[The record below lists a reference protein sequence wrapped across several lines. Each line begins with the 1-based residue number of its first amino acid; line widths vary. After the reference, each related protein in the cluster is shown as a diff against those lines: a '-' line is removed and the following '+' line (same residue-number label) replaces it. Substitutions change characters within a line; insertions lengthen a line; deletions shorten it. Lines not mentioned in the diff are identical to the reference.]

1 MKPRLIIEQKIT
13 AFTNKYALFA
23 VDTSGSKGTLIGLA
37 QQKRIAFKE
46 KVSFYADEQKT
57 ALAFTFRAEKVFD
70 IHGKYL
76 VEDGSGALLGSFQK
90 QFKASLVN
98 STWHVLDAQDQ
109 PVLMLRESNQLLAIM
124 RRFGGFIPIIG
135 DIIEILT
142 VLLKYHFV
150 ISRIDSGEVIGAY
163 RKTTLFRDHYELS
176 LTDGAVDAVDWRV
189 YAALAVGLDALQ
201 SR

>member
-23 VDTSGSKGTLIGLA
+23 VNDGGTKGSLIGFA
-37 QQKRIAFKE
+37 QQKRLAFKE

-57 ALAFTFRAEKVFD
+57 TLAFTFRAEKVLD

-76 VEDGSGALLGSFQK
+76 VEDTAGTLLGSFQK
-90 QFKASLVN
+90 QFKASLIN
-98 STWHVLDAQDQ
+98 STWHVLDTQGQ
-109 PVLMLRESNQLLAIM
+109 PVLMLRESNQLLAVM
-124 RRFGGFIPIIG
+124 RRFGGLIPIIG
-135 DIIEILT
+135 DVIEILT

-150 ISRIDSGEVIGAY
+150 ISRLDTGEVVGTY
-163 RKTTLFRDHYELS
+163 QKTTLFRDHYQLS
-176 LTDGAVDAVDWRV
+176 LTDGAVEAVDWRV

>member
-13 AFTNKYALFA
+13 AFTNKYSLFA
-23 VDTSGSKGTLIGLA
+23 VDTSGGKGTLIGLA

-57 ALAFTFRAEKVFD
+57 ALSFTFRAEKVLD
-70 IHGKYL
+70 VHGKYL
-76 VEDGSGALLGSFQK
+76 VEDANGVLLGSFQK
-90 QFKASLVN
+90 QFKASLIN
-98 STWHVLDAQDQ
+98 STWHVLNAESR

-124 RRFGGFIPIIG
+124 RRFGGLIPIIG
-135 DIIEILT
+135 DVIEILT

-150 ISRIDSGEVIGAY
+150 ISRLDTGETVGTY
-163 RKTTLFRDHYELS
+163 QKTTLFRDHYQLS
-176 LTDGAVDAVDWRV
+176 LTDDAVEAVDWRV
-189 YAALAVGLDALQ
+189 YAALGVGLDALQ

>member
-23 VDTSGSKGTLIGLA
+23 VDENGGKGVLIALA

-46 KVSFYADEQKT
+46 KVSFFADEQKT
-57 ALAFTFRAEKVFD
+57 ALSFTFRAEKVLD
-70 IHGKYL
+70 VHGKYL
-76 VEDGSGALLGSFQK
+76 VEDASGVLLGSFQK
-90 QFKASLVN
+90 QFKASLIN
-98 STWHVLDAQDQ
+98 STWHVLNAESQ
-109 PVLMLRESNQLLAIM
+109 PLLMLRESNQLLAVM

-150 ISRIDSGEVIGAY
+150 ISRLDTGEVVGTY
-163 RKTTLFRDHYELS
+163 QKTTLFRDHYQLS
-176 LTDGAVDAVDWRV
+176 LADGAVEVVDWRV
-189 YAALAVGLDALQ
+189 YAALAVGLDALR

>member
-13 AFTNKYALFA
+13 AFTNKYELFSVDAGGGKAALLA
-23 VDTSGSKGTLIGLA
+23 LA

-57 ALAFTFRAEKVFD
+57 ALSFTFRAEKVLD
-70 IHGKYL
+70 VHGKYL
-76 VEDGSGALLGSFQK
+76 VEDTSGVLLGSFQK
-90 QFKASLVN
+90 QFKASLIN
-98 STWHVLDAQDQ
+98 STWHVLNAHNQ
-109 PVLMLRESNQLLAIM
+109 PVLMLRESNQLLAVM
-124 RRFGGFIPIIG
+124 RRFGGFIPIVG

-150 ISRIDSGEVIGAY
+150 ISRLDTGEVVGAY
-163 RKTTLFRDHYELS
+163 QKTTLFRDHYQLS
-176 LTDGAVDAVDWRV
+176 LTDDAVEAVDWRV